1 MSIKISSLTK
11 DTSFKNDDYLL
22 KDGATNG
29 TRTISVQ
36 DAADDLARKS
46 TVGLKRASTYSEA
59 TTIAD
64 GDFLIKDTTNTP
76 NRITAANLAT
86 GLAQLATYPDG
97 TSIGTDDYILK
108 VTSTGVQKIN
118 AQTAAGNLYELA
130 GEMAGTEMLEEAI
143 AKGIVDQAMQ
153 NAIEE
158 TVPDAADAI
167 RAELRQ
173 GTGASSI
180 VDAAYDLYDS
190 GSSVGSTDLF
200 LKRDRTQGST
210 TVVTAE
216 QIVNGALAVILASG
230 LDDSTDTV
238 LIRNGSTLGEVSM
251 ADFISYMVANAD
263 PTDIPAA
270 TIEHI
275 VQNIDPTDITAATIE
290 HIVQN
295 IDPTDITA
303 ATIEYLV
310 THIPLD
316 TNAAADTVDGQ
327 LTQAL
332 TDLGILND
340 VVDPDPT

>member
-1 MSIKISSLTK
+1 MGTKISAMTK

-36 DAADDLARKS
+36 DAADDLARKT
-46 TVGLKRASTYSEA
+46 TVGLRRASTYSEA
-59 TTIAD
+59 TTVAD
-64 GDFLIKDTTNTP
+64 GDFFIKDTSSSP
-76 NRITAANLAT
+76 NRITAANLAS
-86 GLAQLATYPDG
+86 GLARIASYPDG
-97 TSIGTDDYILK
+97 TEIGTDDYILK
-108 VTSTGVQKIN
+108 VTATGVQKID

-130 GEMAGTEMLEEAI
+130 GEMAGSDMLEEAI
-143 AKGIVDQAMQ
+143 AKGIVDQAMH
-153 NAIEE
+153 NAITE
-158 TVPDAADAI
+158 TVPEAADAI

-173 GTGASSI
+173 GTGASAI
-180 VDAAYDLYDS
+180 VDGAIDTYNTDTAVDS
-190 GSSVGSTDLF
+190 SDLF
-200 LKRDRTQGST
+200 VKRDKTQGST

-216 QIVNGALAVILASG
+216 QIVNGALAIILPSG
-230 LDDSTDTV
+230 LDQTSDTV

-290 HIVQN
+290 
-295 IDPTDITA
+295 
-303 ATIEYLV
+303 YLV
-310 THIPLD
+310 THIPLN
-316 TNAAADTVDGQ
+316 TNAAADTVDGK
-327 LTQAL
+327 LTKAL